1 MGKWTT
7 KLNRQIVS
15 SPQLRSLQWI
25 LHPLHW
31 GTWAKLGGGHTSW
44 AAPSAHHDGL
54 ALPVPSVLRNSHL
67 PHAYVLKGFLT
78 CKDFLA
84 LRKVLLAQS
93 HNLQSQWPVVFGCP
107 EVGLMWNEAAIWAIR
122 SINTMN
128 YSAFQRSGPYLHWDV
143 AISLHSI
150 CLSLKIPS
158 WQQQILGR
166 R

>member
-25 LHPLHW
+25 LCPLHW

-93 HNLQSQWPVVFGCP
+93 HTIYKVNDLWSSAAQKWVWCEMKQLSEPSGQLTQWITLHFNDQVHICTETWLSVFIAS
-107 EVGLMWNEAAIWAIR
+107 V
-122 SINTMN
+122 
-128 YSAFQRSGPYLHWDV
+128 
-143 AISLHSI
+143 
-150 CLSLKIPS
+150 
-158 WQQQILGR
+158 
-166 R
+166 